1 MRPYSNSGL
10 AFVVNISLHTKHR
23 CFVNILWYQ
32 HMVMLSGR
40 IAKGAVY
47 KSRHKIFNFWFL
59 VLLILEVWRYSFDML
74 NISLVIYWHLLIKL
88 RRGHYGLHFADGTC
102 KYILF
107 YYSSRL
113 NAMNVN
119 TQEST
124 CKISVIS
131 GSGVAPKRY
140 NLFPEPVTE
149 PHPWVPCRIY
159 TSLIQSAYK
168 LSLKSK
174 QRKYELTSHINL

>member
-1 MRPYSNSGL
+1 M
-10 AFVVNISLHTKHR
+10 NISLHTKHR

-32 HMVMLSGR
+32 HTVMLSER
-40 IAKGAVY
+40 IAKEAVY
-47 KSRHKIFNFWFL
+47 KSRHEIFKFWSL
-59 VLLILEVWRYSFDML
+59 VLLIMEVWRYSFDML
-74 NISLVIYWHLLIKL
+74 NISSVIYCHLLIKL
-88 RRGHYGLHFADGTC
+88 RPGHYGLHFADVSC

-107 YYSSRL
+107 HYSSRL

-119 TQEST
+119 AQEST

-140 NLFPEPVTE
+140 KLFPEPVTE
-149 PHPWVPCRIY
+149 PHPWVTCRIY
-159 TSLIQSAYK
+159 TSLIQSVYK

-174 QRKYELTSHINL
+174 GR